1 MLAVFRNV
9 SVQTESSWSS
19 TGSLSKDKPARGQV
33 VIRLLVWLRLPCT
46 EEGTTYDITK
56 RIRRPKAADCRSIG
70 GIPFVIKV
78 IVGFWPDGPP
88 INRGV
93 VLV

>member
-33 VIRLLVWLRLPCT
+33 VIRLLVWVRLPCA

-56 RIRRPKAADCRSIG
+56 RIHRLTPADCRSIG
-70 GIPFVIKV
+70 GIPLAIKV
-78 IVGFWPDGPP
+78 ILEFWPDGPP